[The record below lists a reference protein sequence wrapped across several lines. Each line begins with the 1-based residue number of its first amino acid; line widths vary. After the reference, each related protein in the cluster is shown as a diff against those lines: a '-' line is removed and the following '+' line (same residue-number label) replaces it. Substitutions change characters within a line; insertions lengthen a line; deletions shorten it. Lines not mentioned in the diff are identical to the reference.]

1 MSSSAARGRWQ
12 PWLGA
17 FVALGSLFTIGW
29 AVVETFVG

>member
-1 MSSSAARGRWQ
+1 VSASTRGGWQ
-12 PWLGA
+12 PWVLA

>member
-1 MSSSAARGRWQ
+1 VSGSAQRGRWQ

-29 AVVETFVG
+29 TLVETFLG